1 LRTNARDNIHAMA
14 LAHLAHLGSFTCAR
28 FSDILMRFTSRLKA
42 VEKRGVKHHRGRL
55 GEALREEIETLV
67 EGELGDPRIGL
78 VSVTGVQLAEDGR
91 SAQVLVDVEG
101 DDDEAE
107 RSLEGLD
114 AAKAYIRHELADRLR
129 LRRAPELFFRLD
141 CAERESARIEE
152 LIARAKKRSKTHKNP
167 TGEASGQKA

>member
-1 LRTNARDNIHAMA
+1 
-14 LAHLAHLGSFTCAR
+14 
-28 FSDILMRFTSRLKA
+28 

-78 VSVTGVQLAEDGR
+78 VSVSGVQLAEDGR
-91 SAQVLVDVEG
+91 SAQVLVEVEG
-101 DDDEAE
+101 DDEEAE

-114 AAKAYIRHELADRLR
+114 AAKAYIRHEVADRLR

-141 CAERESARIEE
+141 RAEHDKARVEE
-152 LIARAKKRSKTHKNP
+152 LLERTKRRSKARRET
-167 TGEASGQKA
+167 SGKQA

>member
-1 LRTNARDNIHAMA
+1 
-14 LAHLAHLGSFTCAR
+14 
-28 FSDILMRFTSRLKA
+28 MRFIKGGN
-42 VEKRGVKHHRGRL
+42 VEKRGVRHHRGRL
-55 GEALREEIETLV
+55 GEALREEMETLV

-91 SAQVLVDVEG
+91 SALVEGEG

-141 CAERESARIEE
+141 RSERDKARVEE
-152 LIARAKKRSKTHKNP
+152 LLARAKKRSKRVES
-167 TGEASGQKA
+167 GEKKG

>member
-1 LRTNARDNIHAMA
+1 
-14 LAHLAHLGSFTCAR
+14 
-28 FSDILMRFTSRLKA
+28 

-78 VSVTGVQLAEDGR
+78 VSVTSVHLAEDGR

-107 RSLEGLD
+107 RSLQGLD
-114 AAKAYIRHELADRLR
+114 GAKAYIRHELADRLR

-141 CAERESARIEE
+141 RSEREKARVEE
-152 LIARAKKRSKTHKNP
+152 LLERAKRRNKARK
-167 TGEASGQKA
+167 EASGEKA